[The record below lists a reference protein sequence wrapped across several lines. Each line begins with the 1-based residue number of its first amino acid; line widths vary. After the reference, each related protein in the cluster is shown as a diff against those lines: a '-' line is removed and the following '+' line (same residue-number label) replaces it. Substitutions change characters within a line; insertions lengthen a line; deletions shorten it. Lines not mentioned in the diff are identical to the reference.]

1 MKLKAASILGNNES
15 PRSSI
20 DITTTPTS
28 PVSSPSPTSER
39 RASNGNNISWKFRW
53 NFVADSDPN
62 VRSWKTKYEDYK
74 SKRSSTISEPLSPS
88 PTDSPTSDDK
98 ASLRA
103 WKVKRESSRG

>member
-39 RASNGNNISWKFRW
+39 RASNGNNISWKFR
-53 NFVADSDPN
+53 
-62 VRSWKTKYEDYK
+62 
-74 SKRSSTISEPLSPS
+74 
-88 PTDSPTSDDK
+88 
-98 ASLRA
+98 
-103 WKVKRESSRG
+103 